1 MVWSAVVGDSIKLS
15 INPNGQQPTFTN
27 TFTSGMVK
35 EQEQSKNPSAEYGK
49 GQ

>member
-1 MVWSAVVGDSIKLS
+1 MIWPAVVGDSIQLS

-27 TFTSGMVK
+27 TLTSGMVK
-35 EQEQSKNPSAEYGK
+35 EQEHSQNPSAGYGK